1 MFTPLNRGNLTLVEC
16 PLCGRTR
23 SLSPVKSVLRFP
35 SHEPR
40 TIQAEVKDKRWS
52 PTCKTGWDVVG
63 GERMNGKHSRPMKLF
78 HLFFRENASTTVVEN
93 AGNESRTGKTRPV
106 IVPASSALWRVE
118 RSLDLLEGT

>member
-1 MFTPLNRGNLTLVEC
+1 MFTPLNRGNLTLVAC

-52 PTCKTGWDVVG
+52 T
-63 GERMNGKHSRPMKLF
+63 
-78 HLFFRENASTTVVEN
+78 
-93 AGNESRTGKTRPV
+93 TGKTDWDVAGRREDERQ
-106 IVPASSALWRVE
+106 AQSSHE
-118 RSLDLLEGT
+118 TFSPLLS